1 MERVHSSTIDKSGV
15 VEMTESGFEGIR
27 KKFLQ
32 YSKIPV
38 LGYAMSVNKVLKVK
52 LLEED

>member
-1 MERVHSSTIDKSGV
+1 MDKVHSSTIDKSGV
-15 VEMTESGFEGIR
+15 VEMIKSGFEDIR

-32 YSKIPV
+32 YSEIPL
-38 LGYAMSVNKVLKVK
+38 LGYAMSVNKVLQVK